1 MGNDFDDNND
11 DFVDDG
17 VPAFDEFE
25 GNVFGIEQS
34 GISRTQTESVFPYQE
49 KRHTHSKMRY
59 MPLPTAKTLR
69 QRALFGIPLRSSL
82 TGEEITDETLTQY
95 LKEAISQIEH
105 DLTLYITPVTFRE
118 RHDYSRHQFF
128 WSFGYFKVNQSP
140 ILDVQ
145 KFQLTFNNG
154 LTGPAN
160 PPLVD
165 MPLEFIHVQAQEG
178 TVQLVPAQG
187 VTISG
192 LIVSIYSGLGFHAFN
207 NQALSSW
214 PGAILIE
221 YRSGFPHDRVP
232 ALLVSLIENIAA
244 YKVLSIMGP
253 ILFPHNSVSI
263 GIDGTS
269 QSVGTMGPQF
279 LKLRLD
285 DLEKQIEKQ
294 LDTARGYYQKKF
306 LVDYL

>member
-1 MGNDFDDNND
+1 MGNGFDDDEYVN
-11 DFVDDG
+11 DG
-17 VPAFDEFE
+17 VPSYDEYE
-25 GNVFGIEQS
+25 PNVYGIS
-34 GISRTQTESVFPYQE
+34 PTGISRTKTQATFPYQNVHQE
-49 KRHTHSKMRY
+49 KAKMRY
-59 MPLPTAKTLR
+59 LPLPTPKTLR
-69 QRALFGIPLRSSL
+69 DTALFGIPLHSAL
-82 TGEEITDETLTQY
+82 TGQQMTDDVLAQY
-95 LKEAISQIEH
+95 LQEAISQIEH
-105 DLTLYITPVTFRE
+105 DLSLYITPVTFRE

-128 WSFGYFKVNQSP
+128 WSFGYFKVNQTP

-165 MPLEFIHVQAQEG
+165 LPLEFIHIQPQEG

-187 VTISG
+187 VSISG
-192 LIVSIYSGLGFHAFN
+192 LIVSIYSGMGFHAFN
-207 NQALSSW
+207 NQALSAW

-221 YRSGFPHDRVP
+221 YRSGFETHKVP

-253 ILFPHNSVSI
+253 LLFPNNSVSI

-269 QSVGTMGPQF
+269 QSTSTMGPQY
-279 LKLRLD
+279 LRQRMD
-285 DLEKQIEKQ
+285 ELEKQIEKQ
-294 LDTARGYYQKKF
+294 TDIARGHYQKRF